1 MYRTF
6 PLWMELTT
14 DQDKQISI
22 RTSDFH
28 KVSFIYDNQP
38 IYSEISLQEYPN
50 GKMRFIRHFA

>member
-28 KVSFIYDNQP
+28 KVSFIYNNQP
-38 IYSEISLQEYPN
+38 FYSEISLQE
-50 GKMRFIRHFA
+50 